1 MFTINE
7 QRGGSYLTPALEHA
21 TVGDAMRPG
30 VMTCD
35 PETTA
40 VEIARVMATHHV
52 HCVAVMDGTR
62 RGDTAA
68 LPWGIVS
75 DLGLVDAV
83 TGNQTES
90 TARAMVDQPIITV
103 EPNMP
108 LREAGRLMAVN
119 RTPHLLVID
128 PATRHPVG
136 VLSTLDVAGI
146 AAWGEA

>member
-1 MFTINE
+1 MSTINE
-7 QRGGSYLTPALEHA
+7 RRGGSYLTPALEHA
-21 TVGDAMRPG
+21 TVADAMRPG

-62 RGDTAA
+62 GGDSPGV
-68 LPWGIVS
+68 PWGVVS

-83 TGNQTES
+83 TGHRGDL
-90 TARAMVDQPIITV
+90 TARTIADQPIITV

-119 RTPHLLVID
+119 HAPHLLVID

-136 VLSTLDVAGI
+136 ILSTLDVAGI